1 MMKQTKFWVLLFA
14 ALAILGGGAFLLLR
28 GHGQT
33 GQTAVIRIDG
43 EVYQRIDLR
52 AALLRKPAP
61 PALKILSGVS
71 AVLKRRGDLHAPAE
85 YALRERLH
93 LAPLKAFLMRAEILE
108 IPAVVENYKTALVR
122 IFAVYLID
130 AAQPR
135 AEPRAAPYHLPELRL

>member
-52 AALLRKPAP
+52 AA
-61 PALKILSGVS
+61 VS
-71 AVLKRRGDLHAPAE
+71 YTHLTLPTI
-85 YALRERLH
+85 RL
-93 LAPLKAFLMRAEILE
+93 
-108 IPAVVENYKTALVR
+108 V
-122 IFAVYLID
+122 
-130 AAQPR
+130 
-135 AEPRAAPYHLPELRL
+135 

>member
-52 AALLRKPAP
+52 AVTIPYDIEVQTDWGTNTVHVESDGADCPDLLCVQQG
-61 PALKILSGVS
+61 KITTS
-71 AVLKRRGDLHAPAE
+71 AIPIACVPH
-85 YALRERLH
+85 H
-93 LAPLKAFLMRAEILE
+93 LTVQIEGSP
-108 IPAVVENYKTALVR
+108 
-122 IFAVYLID
+122 
-130 AAQPR
+130 
-135 AEPRAAPYHLPELRL
+135 